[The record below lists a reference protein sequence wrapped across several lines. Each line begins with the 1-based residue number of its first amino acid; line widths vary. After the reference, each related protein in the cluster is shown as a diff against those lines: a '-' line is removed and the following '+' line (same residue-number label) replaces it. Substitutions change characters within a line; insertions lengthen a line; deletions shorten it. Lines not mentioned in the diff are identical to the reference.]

1 MISNLR
7 LPLTACLALVILN
20 AVGCDTAPRTSD
32 KDLHHLAYRD
42 VKEML
47 ADSTEKRPVV
57 LVDLRNAEQFAKG
70 HIPGALNIP
79 YSDLRAGDERLEK
92 AHKIVIYAESYR
104 GQYPDVAAKKLMSLG
119 YKESYSFAGGWNEW
133 LKGEGLAPAEP
144 VRDAPK
150 DAKEPGK

>member
-1 MISNLR
+1 MCRPVVIVLFLLSL
-7 LPLTACLALVILN
+7 LLA
-20 AVGCDTAPRTSD
+20 GCDTAPRTSD
-32 KDLHHLAYRD
+32 KDLNHLAYRD

-57 LVDLRNAEQFAKG
+57 LVDLRNADQFAKG

-79 YSDLRAGDERLEK
+79 YSELRAGDERLEK
-92 AHKIVIYAESYR
+92 AHKIIIYAESYR

-133 LKGEGLAPAEP
+133 LKGEGLTPADP
-144 VRDAPK
+144 AKDAPK
-150 DAKEPGK
+150 ETKDSGK